1 MNRPIRGVAVTA
13 MTIFAALMINLSY
26 IYVGQQN
33 YLNERPENRRV
44 ADARFA
50 QDRGPIMVGNTPIA
64 KSEAVKDRYKF
75 QRSYT
80 SGELY
85 AQVTGY
91 YSYLYRTSA
100 LEASLSSELSGVD
113 DSQFISRLLDSAS
126 GSTQSGATVETTL
139 DAKAQRAAWDGLDG
153 RKGAVVAIDY
163 STGAIKAL
171 VSFPSYDP
179 NDLAT
184 HDLTASSEAW
194 KRLNADTD
202 KPMANRAT
210 REIYPP
216 GSTFKVVTA
225 AAALDAGLSPDTL
238 IDATAYKLPG
248 STRVISG
255 SCGGSKITLTRAL
268 EVSCNPAFA
277 RLGVKLGDEALRV
290 QAQKFGFGT
299 RFLDEIGS
307 AASRFP
313 EEVDQA
319 QTAMSA
325 IGEFEVA
332 ARPPRRGGD
341 GPVPGPARPR
351 QRPAGDQRDPGA
363 TAVGGDEPGERRVAA
378 GDDGLRGAA
387 GHGIPGTDPRRHRRW
402 QDRHGTLQQRTSAV
416 RMVYGLG
423 RRPPGG
429 GLRIHRGRGD
439 SHHGHRGRTPG
450 GTHRKGRYRGPAMSR
465 LTGWASRRTQW
476 GGWAAATV
484 LRMSRRKG
492 NCE

>member
-13 MTIFAALMINLSY
+13 MAIFAALMINLSY
-26 IYVGQQN
+26 LYVGQQN
-33 YLNERPENRRV
+33 YLNDRPENRRV

-64 KSEAVKDRYKF
+64 KSEPVKDRYKF

-85 AQVTGY
+85 AQVTGF

-100 LEASLSSELSGVD
+100 LEASYSSQLSGVD
-113 DSQFISRLLDSAS
+113 DSQFLSRLLDSAT
-126 GSTQSGATVETTL
+126 GSTKRGATLETTL
-139 DAKAQRAAWDGLDG
+139 DAKAQKAAWNGLNG

-184 HDLTASSEAW
+184 HDLTASTEAW
-194 KRLNADTD
+194 TRLNADAD
-202 KPMANRAT
+202 KPLANRAT

-216 GSTFKVVTA
+216 GSTFKLVTT
-225 AAALDAGLSPDTL
+225 AAALDAGMSPDTL
-238 IDATAYKLPG
+238 IDASAYKLPG
-248 STRVISG
+248 STRVISEN
-255 SCGGSKITLTRAL
+255 CGGTKITLTHAL

-277 RLGVKLGDEALRV
+277 RLGVKLGEEALRT

-299 RFLDEIGS
+299 KFLDEIGS

-313 EEVDQA
+313 EEIDQA

-332 ARPPRRGGD
+332 ASPLQMALVAASIANDGVVMDPYVVDRVLDSDLRVTSQSRPQQQSVAMSPENAAALRQMMISVVQHGTAFRAQI
-341 GPVPGPARPR
+341 PGV
-351 QRPAGDQRDPGA
+351 
-363 TAVGGDEPGERRVAA
+363 TVGGKT
-378 GDDGLRGAA
+378 
-387 GHGIPGTDPRRHRRW
+387 GTAHSDN
-402 QDRHGTLQQRTSAV
+402 V
-416 RMVYGLG
+416 
-423 RRPPGG
+423 RRPYAWFTAWADNPKVAVCVFIQDAEIPTTDIAGG
-429 GLRIHRGRGD
+429 
-439 SHHGHRGRTPG
+439 
-450 GTHRKGRYRGPAMSR
+450 R
-465 LTGWASRRTQW
+465 L
-476 GGWAAATV
+476 AAPIAKAV
-484 LRMSRRKG
+484 IEALQ
-492 NCE
+492 

>member
-1 MNRPIRGVAVTA
+1 MNRPIRGVAIAA
-13 MTIFAALMINLSY
+13 MVIFTALMVNLSY
-26 IYVGQQN
+26 LYVGQQSA
-33 YLNERPENRRV
+33 LNERPENRRV

-64 KSEAVKDRYKF
+64 KSEPVKDRYKF

-100 LEASLSSELSGVD
+100 LEASYSSELSGVD
-113 DSQFISRLLDSAS
+113 DSQFLARLIDSAS
-126 GSTQSGATVETTL
+126 GATPRGATLETTL
-139 DAKAQRAAWDGLDG
+139 SAKAQKAAWDGLAG

-171 VSFPSYDP
+171 VSLPSYDP

-194 KRLNADTD
+194 KRLNADAD

-216 GSTFKVVTA
+216 GSTFKLVTV
-225 AAALDAGLSPDTL
+225 AAALDSGMSADTL
-238 IDATAYKLPG
+238 IDATSYKLPG

-255 SCGGSKITLTRAL
+255 SCGGSKITLTQAL

-277 RLGVKLGDEALRV
+277 RLGVRLGDEALRT
-290 QAQKFGFGT
+290 QSEKFGFGT
-299 RFLDEIGS
+299 KFLDDIGS

-313 EEVDQA
+313 EELDPA

-332 ARPPRRGGD
+332 ASPLQMALVSAAIAND
-341 GPVPGPARPR
+341 GVVMDPYIVARVLNSDLLVTSQTR
-351 QRPAGDQRDPGA
+351 AQQQSVALSSENAAALREMMVSVVQQGTGHRAQIQGV
-363 TAVGGDEPGERRVAA
+363 TVGGKTGTARSSNDRRPYAWFTAWADDPKVAVCVFIEDAEIPATDIA
-378 GDDGLRGAA
+378 G
-387 GHGIPGTDPRRHRRW
+387 
-402 QDRHGTLQQRTSAV
+402 GTLAAPIAKAV
-416 RMVYGLG
+416 IEA
-423 RRPPGG
+423 
-429 GLRIHRGRGD
+429 LR
-439 SHHGHRGRTPG
+439 
-450 GTHRKGRYRGPAMSR
+450 
-465 LTGWASRRTQW
+465 
-476 GGWAAATV
+476 
-484 LRMSRRKG
+484 
-492 NCE
+492 